1 MATMKMD
8 CPACHSENSAEY
20 DTKTTKIPYFGEVM
34 ESSITCSVCGFK
46 HSDVMSLE
54 HHDPARYTL
63 KVNKNKLDSRV
74 IRSQSATVSIPE
86 IGIKVEP
93 GPKSDGYVSNI
104 EGVINRFKDASRKAL
119 TLFKDDESQKRCNE
133 VIDNLDSVL
142 NGDLE
147 VTLII
152 EDPFGQSKIMDLETE
167 EVLLSPDEV
176 KDLKTGYTVINN

>member
-8 CPACHSENSAEY
+8 CPVCHSKNSADY

-34 ESSITCSVCGFK
+34 ESSIICNVCGFK

-54 HHDPARYTL
+54 QHDPTRQTL
-63 KVNKNKLDSRV
+63 KINKDKGSSRV

-86 IGIKVEP
+86 IGIMVEP
-93 GPKSDGYVSNI
+93 GPKSEGYVSNV
-104 EGVINRFKDASRKAL
+104 EGVINRFKNATRKAL
-119 TLFKDDESQKRCNE
+119 TLFDDDASQENGKR
-133 VIDNLDSVL
+133 VLADLDKVL
-142 NGDLE
+142 NGELE

-167 EVLLSPDEV
+167 EVLLTEEEV
-176 KDLKTGYTVINN
+176 KNLKTGYTVIDE